1 MTDAEARGA
10 ESGQIWSLYLPYRQK
25 KKKKKKK
32 KPLKDVRQEYEMVRT
47 IVLAVERSWE

>member
-1 MTDAEARGA
+1 MLRLEGQRVARSGA
-10 ESGQIWSLYLPYRQK
+10 CTYRIG

-32 KPLKDVRQEYEMVRT
+32 KPLKDVGQEYEMVRT